1 MAGSRLLGRPK
12 IAPPH
17 PVAADYP
24 IRCQLPLLSTRGGV
38 APAVSHTRDC
48 GMVRRSS
55 RRANARER
63 VNRSFGGNMG
73 YQEELRWLRSRAQA
87 CQQLDVR
94 AAVLA
99 AIDDE
104 LTYLRNEASK
114 PWLARQPEGGDIGTP
129 LKREQ

>member
-1 MAGSRLLGRPK
+1 
-12 IAPPH
+12 
-17 PVAADYP
+17 
-24 IRCQLPLLSTRGGV
+24 
-38 APAVSHTRDC
+38 
-48 GMVRRSS
+48 
-55 RRANARER
+55 
-63 VNRSFGGNMG
+63 MG

-114 PWLARQPEGGDIGTP
+114 PWLAREPEGGDIGAP
-129 LKREQ
+129 LKRQQ

>member
-1 MAGSRLLGRPK
+1 
-12 IAPPH
+12 
-17 PVAADYP
+17 
-24 IRCQLPLLSTRGGV
+24 
-38 APAVSHTRDC
+38 
-48 GMVRRSS
+48 
-55 RRANARER
+55 
-63 VNRSFGGNMG
+63 MG

-104 LTYLRNEASK
+104 LSYFRNEASK
-114 PWLARQPEGGDIGTP
+114 PWPAREPEGVDTGAP

>member
-1 MAGSRLLGRPK
+1 VWLPQSATHETAGWFGGYRVGPTFRRGLN
-12 IAPPH
+12 
-17 PVAADYP
+17 
-24 IRCQLPLLSTRGGV
+24 LSL
-38 APAVSHTRDC
+38 
-48 GMVRRSS
+48 
-55 RRANARER
+55 
-63 VNRSFGGNMG
+63 GGNMG

-114 PWLARQPEGGDIGTP
+114 PWVARQPEGGDIGIP